1 MLLNEI
7 IIINNKNRVQLKFS
21 IKNLNYK
28 KKKKKFCVKT
38 KKQIIASGIKIL
50 AKKFNR

>member
-28 KKKKKFCVKT
+28 KKKKRNFVL
-38 KKQIIASGIKIL
+38 KQKN
-50 AKKFNR
+50 K